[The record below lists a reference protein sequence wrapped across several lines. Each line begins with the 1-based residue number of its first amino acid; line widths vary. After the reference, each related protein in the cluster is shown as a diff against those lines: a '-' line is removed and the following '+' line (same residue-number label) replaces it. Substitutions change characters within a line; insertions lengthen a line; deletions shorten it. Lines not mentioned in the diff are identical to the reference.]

1 MGGAGSPG
9 ARPAGGAR
17 PRGAAAPV
25 FDPDGPYRLS
35 PNVSLRPERFGAL
48 AYHFGTRKL
57 SFMKTPQ
64 LVEIVREL
72 SRHPSARSA
81 VSHLSGAEQT
91 SYLKALASLART
103 GMIVP
108 A

>member
-1 MGGAGSPG
+1 MSTES
-9 ARPAGGAR
+9 RSS
-17 PRGAAAPV
+17 GAAAAPEDPSPE
-25 FDPDGPYRLS
+25 FDPDSAYRLS
-35 PNVSLRPERFGAL
+35 PQVALRPERFGAL

-57 SFMKTPQ
+57 SFLKTPQ

-72 SRHPSARSA
+72 TQHSSPRSA
-81 VSHLSGAEQT
+81 VGHLSETEQA
-91 SYLKALASLART
+91 SYLKALAALAHT

>member
-1 MGGAGSPG
+1 MSTE
-9 ARPAGGAR
+9 ARSSGV
-17 PRGAAAPV
+17 AAAPEEPAPV

-72 SRHPSARSA
+72 TRHPSARSA

-91 SYLKALASLART
+91 SYLKALASLAHA